1 MNLNEELPLINMKR
15 MKTSPSR
22 QFHRFSEFF
31 ALMRNGF
38 TKRWDGRER
47 GIYSFM
53 GHRSGFLCKARWRKR
68 HKTNGMM
75 VASRRESESNGLHSS
90 SAFYEALRCWSFTI
104 INCFHL
110 VFMPDTFWA
119 IHKIAI
125 CSAQHLK
132 FPHVSY
138 ASSQHDSH
146 IQRSSL
152 RSSLVETKLAENFP
166 PSDVVGKQKNCSGK
180 KSYKNKLNNFRL
192 LWGGSRDDKHFLYYP
207 ECSYAIV

>member
-1 MNLNEELPLINMKR
+1 MVSPKDEMAGKEEFIVLWVTEVDFYAKRGDEKGTRRMEWWLP
-15 MKTSPSR
+15 
-22 QFHRFSEFF
+22 
-31 ALMRNGF
+31 A
-38 TKRWDGRER
+38 
-47 GIYSFM
+47 
-53 GHRSGFLCKARWRKR
+53 
-68 HKTNGMM
+68 
-75 VASRRESESNGLHSS
+75 SESNGLHSS